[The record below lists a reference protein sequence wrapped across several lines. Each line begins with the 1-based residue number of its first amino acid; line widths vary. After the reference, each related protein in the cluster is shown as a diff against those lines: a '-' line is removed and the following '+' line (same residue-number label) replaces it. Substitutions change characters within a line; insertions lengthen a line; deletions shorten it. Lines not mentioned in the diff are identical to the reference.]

1 MNRKS
6 LKKAEIIKI
15 QSKSLNRKTSMN
27 IDVYRDNLPQTIKQ
41 GKNIGKLFFLGKL
54 YLLLFFIKSNFL
66 VDITYF
72 LFTLLYYF
80 C

>member
-41 GKNIGKLFFLGKL
+41 GKNIGKLFFLGKII
-54 YLLLFFIKSNFL
+54 FIAVF
-66 VDITYF
+66 
-72 LFTLLYYF
+72 
-80 C
+80 